1 MLKCETEERSRRDL
15 IFGTVDDMIA
25 NFLYYDRK
33 GDEELVLGDIEKTIE
48 AGEISVEEI
57 IARFTEELKKHI

>member
-1 MLKCETEERSRRDL
+1 MMMEVNMNRRDL
-15 IFGTVDDMIA
+15 ILVNVSDLIA

-33 GDEELVLGDIEKTIE
+33 GDEELVLGDIEKAIE
-48 AGEISVEEI
+48 AGEVSVDEI

>member
-1 MLKCETEERSRRDL
+1 MMEVNMNRRDL
-15 IFGTVDDMIA
+15 ILVNVSDLIA

-33 GDEELVLGDIEKTIE
+33 GDEELVLGDIEKAIE
-48 AGEISVEEI
+48 AGEVSVDEI

>member
-1 MLKCETEERSRRDL
+1 MNRRDL
-15 IFGTVDDMIA
+15 ILVNVSDLIA

-33 GDEELVLGDIEKTIE
+33 GDEELVLGDIEKAIE
-48 AGEISVEEI
+48 AGEVSVDEI